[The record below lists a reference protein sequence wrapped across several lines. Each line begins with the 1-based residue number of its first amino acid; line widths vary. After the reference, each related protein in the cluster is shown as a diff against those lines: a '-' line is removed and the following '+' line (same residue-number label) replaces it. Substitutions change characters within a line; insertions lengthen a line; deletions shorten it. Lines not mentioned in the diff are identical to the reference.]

1 MPMAQKNNDCKPC
14 NEVSP
19 TSLPRKYA
27 SWIPGF
33 LLIVLPKCPF
43 CFMAFSSTM
52 LLCGEGATMVSERIH
67 QSPVTIILSILFC
80 LAAIAGIILV
90 KRDIRTFYA
99 LILALAGS
107 AMVITSVVWGGGMP
121 LYYAGA
127 GIIFLGVWLNSS
139 LLHVLYKM
147 GISSGIEK
155 WPGSNL
161 FSLQTKNK

>member
-1 MPMAQKNNDCKPC
+1 MPLAQKNNDCKPC
-14 NEVSP
+14 NEVTATP
-19 TSLPRKYA
+19 ERTKYA
-27 SWIPGF
+27 SFIPGF

-52 LLCGEGATMVSERIH
+52 LLCGEGATIVSERIH
-67 QSPVTIILSILFC
+67 QSPVIIIFSILFC
-80 LAAIAGIILV
+80 LAAITGILLV
-90 KRDIRTFYA
+90 RRDIRTFYA

-107 AMVITSVVWGGGMP
+107 AMVLTSVVWGGGMP

-127 GIIFLGVWLNSS
+127 SILFLGVWLNSS
-139 LLHVLYKM
+139 LLYVLHKM